1 MEPSLELQKAIRVRL
16 VASSALT
23 SLVPAANIVDRNG
36 TPAAFP
42 SILLGEGQT
51 VAGGDIARRRHEVFV
66 DLHIWQKET
75 GLVFSKQV
83 AGAIREALADT
94 RWTATGLHVA
104 DLRVTSSRF
113 MRDPNGIHSHGVIS
127 LTALVSEAAV

>member
-1 MEPSLELQKAIRVRL
+1 MEPSHELQKAIRVRL

-23 SLVPAANIVDRNG
+23 SLVPSANIVDRNG
-36 TPAAFP
+36 TPAVFP

-51 VAGGDIARRRHEVFV
+51 IPGGDIARRRHEVFV

-94 RWTATGLHVA
+94 RWTATGLDVA
-104 DLRVTSSRF
+104 DLRVISSRF

-127 LTALVSEAAV
+127 LTALVSEVAA

>member
-1 MEPSLELQKAIRVRL
+1 MEPSLELQKAIRLRL

-23 SLVPAANIVDRNG
+23 ALVPAANIVDRNG
-36 TPAAFP
+36 IPAVFP

-51 VAGGDIARRRHEVFV
+51 IPGGDIARQHHEVFV

-83 AGAIREALADT
+83 AGEIRAALTDA

-104 DLRVTSSRF
+104 DLRVTSSKF
-113 MRDPNGIHSHGVIS
+113 MRDPGGIHSHGIIS
-127 LTALVSEAAV
+127 LTALVSEVA

>member
-1 MEPSLELQKAIRVRL
+1 MEPSLELQKAIRLRL
-16 VASSALT
+16 VAAT
-23 SLVPAANIVDRNG
+23 AITTLVPVANIVDRNG

-51 VAGGDIARRRHEVFV
+51 VPGGDIARMRHEVFV

-83 AGAIREALADT
+83 AGAIREVLTDT

-104 DLRVTSSRF
+104 DLRIASSRF
-113 MRDPNGIHSHGVIS
+113 MRDPNGIYSHGLIS
-127 LTALVSEAAV
+127 LTALVSEVA